1 MKPRGY
7 IAMLSRATK
16 LILVLALVAG
26 SLAMAAPAA
35 NAAPTYTVKAKS
47 GDRWSGTRPWPH
59 TTHAAKPGAK
69 VIIKWKNPTTRQHD
83 VKSLNT
89 GKDWTMSRKI
99 LRPNSKNVVKR
110 TFKRTGRY
118 YFRCT
123 IHSAKVGGEWM
134 GMVGQVHVFKS

>member
-1 MKPRGY
+1 MP
-7 IAMLSRATK
+7 SRATK

-26 SLAMAAPAA
+26 SLAIAAPAA

-47 GDRWSGTRPWPH
+47 NDTWTGTPPGPFVI
-59 TTHAAKPGAK
+59 THAAKPGAK

-110 TFKRTGRY
+110 TFKSKGRY

-123 IHSAKVGGEWM
+123 IHSAKVGKEWR
-134 GMVGQVHVFKS
+134 GMVGQVHVFKT